1 MFSKLTVSRLQ
12 WALTI
17 TVWLGLMGCVYS
29 IAADNLSQWDFNVYY
44 SAAHALAVG
53 ETPYRPIH
61 PHPGLSGDLIFQY
74 PPLTTFLFYW
84 TNLFSLAA
92 AKMIWLGLKL
102 VAIGVLA
109 WIWRRD
115 FERVDGSWP
124 IALFIALGFNATL
137 LKDFVTG
144 NISTLEQVGIWLG
157 FSMLVRGRPYAAA
170 VLLACVAQFKLLP
183 AAFLVLIPLV
193 RPRDGWQAFL
203 LGCGLF
209 VGLLGLNFLISP
221 GLTHDYLSQFTNANV
236 RMDDRGINN
245 PSSLALFRDII
256 DLTAWVPGLSYNR
269 DAGTR
274 VYLFYIAALLLIL
287 IRAIS
292 GRVQRVLN
300 SDPRLIVYS
309 GCTLFAVAMPRMK
322 DYSYILMLIPALFV
336 IRDLRRSEGTQNY
349 LLLALGL
356 MILAQPQQTNVPGL
370 QILIYML
377 QAYLPLWV
385 AAIVMV
391 YVLRLMLH
399 TTLEFRPAASATA
412 RVPTAP
418 VIPDSAAG

>member
-1 MFSKLTVSRLQ
+1 M
-12 WALTI
+12 TI
-17 TVWLGLMGCVYS
+17 AVWLGLFDCVYS
-29 IAADNLSQWDFNVYY
+29 MATDNLAQWDFNVYY
-44 SAAHALAVG
+44 SAAHALAAG

-74 PPLTTFLFYW
+74 PPLTTYLFYW
-84 TNLFSLAA
+84 TNLFSLAS
-92 AKMIWLGLKL
+92 AKLVWLGLKL
-102 VAIGVLA
+102 VAVGVLA

-115 FERVDGSWP
+115 FERVDATWT
-124 IALFIALGFNATL
+124 IALFIAIGFNATL

-170 VLLACVAQFKLLP
+170 ALLAFVAQFKLLP
-183 AAFLVLIPLV
+183 VAFLVLIPLV
-193 RPRDGWQAFL
+193 RPRDGWKAFL

-209 VGLLGLNFLISP
+209 VGLLGLNFVLSP

-287 IRAIS
+287 IRATS

-300 SDPRLIVYS
+300 SDPRLIVYC
-309 GCTLFAVAMPRMK
+309 GCALFAVAMPRMK

-336 IRDLRRSEGTQNY
+336 IRDLRGRSEGMKDFMMI
-349 LLLALGL
+349 ALGL

-370 QILIYML
+370 QVLIYML
-377 QAYLPLWV
+377 QAYLPLSV
-385 AAIVMV
+385 AVVVMV
-391 YVLRLMLH
+391 YVLRLMLR
-399 TTLEFRPAASATA
+399 TVPERQPSQIEVPAARLSGA
-412 RVPTAP
+412 RGDVF
-418 VIPDSAAG
+418 

>member
-1 MFSKLTVSRLQ
+1 M
-12 WALTI
+12 TI
-17 TVWLGLMGCVYS
+17 AVWLGLFVCVYS
-29 IAADNLSQWDFNVYY
+29 MATDNLAQWDFNVYY
-44 SAAHALAVG
+44 SAAHALAAG

-74 PPLTTFLFYW
+74 PPLTTYLFYW
-84 TNLFSLAA
+84 TNLFSLAS
-92 AKMIWLGLKL
+92 AKLVWLGLKL
-102 VAIGVLA
+102 VAVGVLA

-115 FERVDGSWP
+115 FERVDATWT
-124 IALFIALGFNATL
+124 IALFIAIGFNATL

-170 VLLACVAQFKLLP
+170 ALLAFVAQFKLLP
-183 AAFLVLIPLV
+183 VAFLVLIPLV
-193 RPRDGWQAFL
+193 RPRDGWKAFL

-209 VGLLGLNFLISP
+209 VGLLGLNFVLSP

-287 IRAIS
+287 IRATS

-300 SDPRLIVYS
+300 SDPRLIVYC
-309 GCTLFAVAMPRMK
+309 GCALFAVAMPRMK

-336 IRDLRRSEGTQNY
+336 IRDLRGRSEGMKDFMMI
-349 LLLALGL
+349 ALGL

-370 QILIYML
+370 QVLIYML
-377 QAYLPLWV
+377 QAYLPLSV
-385 AAIVMV
+385 AVVVMV
-391 YVLRLMLH
+391 YVLRLMLR
-399 TTLEFRPAASATA
+399 TVPERQPSQIEVPAARLSGA
-412 RVPTAP
+412 RGDVF
-418 VIPDSAAG
+418 

>member
-1 MFSKLTVSRLQ
+1 VFGNPRDSRIQL
-12 WALTI
+12 ALTI
-17 TVWLGLMGCVYS
+17 AVWLGLTVCVYS
-29 IAADNLSQWDFNVYY
+29 IAADNLAQWDFNVYY
-44 SAAHALAVG
+44 SAAHALAAG

-61 PHPGLSGDLIFQY
+61 PHPGLTGDLIFQY
-74 PPLTTFLFYW
+74 PPLTTYLFYW
-84 TNLFSLAA
+84 TNLFSLAS
-92 AKMIWLGLKL
+92 AKMVWLGMKL
-102 VAIGVLA
+102 LAAGLLA

-115 FERVDGSWP
+115 FERVDATWP

-170 VLLACVAQFKLLP
+170 VLLAFVAQFKLLP

-193 RPRDGWQAFL
+193 RPRDGWKPFL

-209 VGLLGLNFLISP
+209 VGLLGLNLVVSP
-221 GLTHDYLSQFTNANV
+221 ELTHDYLSQFSDANV

-269 DAGTR
+269 EAGTR

-287 IRAIS
+287 IRATS
-292 GRVQRVLN
+292 GRVRRVLS
-300 SDPRLIVYS
+300 SDPRLIVYFA
-309 GCTLFAVAMPRMK
+309 CALFAVAMPRMK

-349 LLLALGL
+349 LLIALGL

-370 QILIYML
+370 QVLIYML
-377 QAYLPLWV
+377 QAYLPLSV
-385 AAIVMV
+385 AAVVMV
-391 YVLRLMLH
+391 YVLRLMLR
-399 TTLEFRPAASATA
+399 TAPEFQPSHADAAQMPAASVVT
-412 RVPTAP
+412 
-418 VIPDSAAG
+418 DSAAG